1 MKQLVW
7 SLFFGICTLQA
18 QEILSERILGLR
30 VTGSAEA
37 QLPVAGLDTRP
48 ITIEFDLREDKP
60 ASVVVKF
67 FHCDRNWN
75 VTQNSFIN
83 NEMQNRTKSP
93 LSFEPAP
100 AGVQYYRFHYTL
112 KVPGFAGVER
122 FPQSGNYIFEIWDEE
137 AKTVLGRGRFF
148 VVENTIKVGM
158 NVTNRSLPSESNPY
172 SQANK
177 IEASFAVPEP
187 DGERKESFSPIYFT
201 TMDIYKNRQLYT
213 PWRIDADDKNPRTFI
228 DGFGTMK
235 LKFVIDNLLPG
246 NEYRR
251 LDLRDI
257 DFYPL
262 GQQLRARG
270 GADVSRFLFK
280 SARDNNGLSIYS
292 TGTRYADYLK
302 FQFELLVD
310 GNADD
315 SVFVVGDF
323 NGWKPS
329 PQSLMHF
336 DTESNRFIWSGS
348 LRRGVYDYQYVKG
361 GNDWIS
367 IEGNDWRTVNV
378 YSAFMYYYD
387 TRLGGF
393 DRILGYAQRASSGG
407 TDATSH

>member
-1 MKQLVW
+1 MKRLFLV
-7 SLFFGICTLQA
+7 LALGICALHS
-18 QEILSERILGLR
+18 QEIVSDRILGLR

-37 QLPVAGLDTRP
+37 QLPVAGLDNRP
-48 ITIEFDLREDKP
+48 ITIEFDLKEDKP
-60 ASVVVKF
+60 ASIMVKF

-83 NEMQNRTKSP
+83 DEMQNRTKFP

-100 AGVQYYRFHYTL
+100 AGVQHYRFHYTL

-122 FPQSGNYIFEIWDEE
+122 FPQSGNYIFEIWDDE
-137 AKTVLGRGRFF
+137 AKIVLGRGRFF
-148 VVENTIKVGM
+148 VVENTIKLGM
-158 NVTNRSLPSESNPY
+158 KVTNRSLPSEANPY
-172 SQANK
+172 SQVNK
-177 IEASFAVPEP
+177 VEVGFVIPEP
-187 DGERKESFSPIYFT
+187 NDAHKESIFPIYFT

-213 PWRIDADDKNPRTFI
+213 PWRIDADDKNPNTFV

-235 LKFVIDNLLPG
+235 LKFIIDNLLPG

-257 DFYPL
+257 NFYPL
-262 GQQLRARG
+262 GTQLRARD

-280 SARDNNGLSIYS
+280 SARDNNGLSVFS
-292 TGTRYADYLK
+292 TGSRYADYLK

-323 NGWKPS
+323 NEWKPS
-329 PQSLMHF
+329 PQSLMRY
-336 DTESNRFIWSGS
+336 DTEKNRFVWSTL
-348 LRRGVYDYQYVKG
+348 LRRGIYDYQYVKSY
-361 GNDWIS
+361 NDWIS

-378 YSAFMYYYD
+378 YTAFIYYYD

-393 DRILGYAQRASSGG
+393 DRILGYTQRSSPGG
-407 TDATSH
+407 TEATSQ